1 MSLLLVMCLKVERL
15 MRVYILMKLV
25 NNYLNS
31 KENILKKK
39 KNILADSEGR
49 FILEI

>member
-1 MSLLLVMCLKVERL
+1 

-31 KENILKKK
+31 KENIKKK
-39 KNILADSEGR
+39 KTILADYEKR